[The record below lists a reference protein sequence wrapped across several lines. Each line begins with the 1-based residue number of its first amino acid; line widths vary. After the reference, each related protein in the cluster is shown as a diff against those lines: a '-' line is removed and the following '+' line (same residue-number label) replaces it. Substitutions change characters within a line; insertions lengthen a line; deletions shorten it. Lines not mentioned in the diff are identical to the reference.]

1 MGAGYLFLAAALWGL
16 LGPVA
21 RLAFQ
26 EGLSPLEVAFYRA
39 ALAWPLFFA
48 HALHLKRLRVEGKD
62 LPWVLLFG
70 LVGVSLFYGAYQLAV
85 GRAGAAL
92 ASILLYTAPAWVAL
106 LSWAFLRE
114 PLGLRG
120 GVALSLTLLGVFFIG
135 WGGEARPE
143 PLGILFGLLSGF
155 SYALYYLFGKVFL
168 PRYATPTLFTY
179 LLPVGAL
186 GLLPFLDFHPLSPV
200 ALGAVGFLALFSTYG
215 AYLAYYAGLRRMPA
229 TRASLLATLEPVVAA
244 GVAYLWW
251 GERLSP
257 LGYLGAGL
265 ILLAVLLTLAP
276 QRPR

>member
-39 ALAWPLFFA
+39 VLAWPLFLF
-48 HALHLKRLRVEGKD
+48 HALRLRRIRVEGRD
-62 LPWVLLFG
+62 LPWILLFG

-106 LSWAFLRE
+106 FSRLFLRE
-114 PLGLRG
+114 PLGPRG
-120 GVALSLTLLGVFFIG
+120 GVALALTLLGVGLIG
-135 WGGEARPE
+135 WGGEARPD
-143 PLGILFGLLSGF
+143 PLGIAFGLLAGF

-168 PRYATPTLFTY
+168 PRYATPTLFAY

-186 GLLPFLDFHPLSPV
+186 GLLPFLKPHPLSLL

-229 TRASLLATLEPVVAA
+229 TRASVLATLEPVVAA

-251 GERLSP
+251 GERLP
-257 LGYLGAGL
+257 PWGYLGAGL

>member
-21 RLAFQ
+21 RLAF
-26 EGLSPLEVAFYRA
+26 EAGLSPLEVAFYRA
-39 ALAWPLFFA
+39 VLAWPLFLL
-48 HALHLKRLRVEGKD
+48 HALLRGRLRVEGKD

-85 GRAGAAL
+85 SRAGAAL
-92 ASILLYTAPAWVAL
+92 ASVLLYTAPAWVAL
-106 LSWAFLRE
+106 LSWALFRE
-114 PLGLRG
+114 PLGGRG
-120 GVALSLTLLGVFFIG
+120 GVALLLTLLGVWLVG
-135 WGGEARPE
+135 WGGEARPD
-143 PLGILFGLLSGF
+143 PWGILFGLLSGF
-155 SYALYYLFGKVFL
+155 SYALYYIFGKVFL
-168 PRYATPTLFTY
+168 PRYETPTLFVY

-186 GLLPFLDFHPLSPV
+186 GLLPFLDFHPLSWP

-215 AYLAYYAGLRRMPA
+215 AYLAYYAGLRLLSA
-229 TRASLLATLEPVVAA
+229 TRASVLATLEPVVAA

-251 GERLSP
+251 GERLP
-257 LGYLGAGL
+257 LWGYLGAAL